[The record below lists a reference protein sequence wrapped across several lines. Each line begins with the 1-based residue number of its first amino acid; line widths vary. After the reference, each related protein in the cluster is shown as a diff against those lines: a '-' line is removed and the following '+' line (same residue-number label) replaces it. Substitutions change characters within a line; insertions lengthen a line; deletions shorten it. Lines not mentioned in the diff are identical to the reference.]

1 MDLTPLKRL
10 DNRQIPKVADE
21 IRAFVAVR
29 NEKVR
34 LACFLAHYRG
44 LGVDR
49 FFFADNLSTDGT
61 LEYLLAQSDCHVFT
75 APGNYFA
82 ENVAPPKWTNALANV
97 FGDGYWCLTVDAD
110 ELFIYPKCD
119 SLKLQDFCGYLD
131 RENSQAVSA
140 PMVDMYGS
148 GPVADTRYI
157 EGTHFLES
165 CPYFD
170 PKLGWIIHMES
181 CPGWQMFGGV
191 RERVFWRTQPKENL
205 PPCISKVPLVK
216 WHKGKDYL
224 ISMHFHGGARISLLK
239 GALLHFKFLNGF
251 TISTKD
257 QVTINKHVAEKG
269 LSEKAIY
276 LAALAKDPSLS
287 LMYEHSTLY
296 TGPEQLEE
304 LGWMV
309 ATPHYRRF
317 ASQLKRRNQKK

>member
-1 MDLTPLKRL
+1 
-10 DNRQIPKVADE
+10 
-21 IRAFVAVR
+21 
-29 NEKVR
+29 
-34 LACFLAHYRG
+34 
-44 LGVDR
+44 
-49 FFFADNLSTDGT
+49 
-61 LEYLLAQSDCHVFT
+61 
-75 APGNYFA
+75 
-82 ENVAPPKWTNALANV
+82 
-97 FGDGYWCLTVDAD
+97 
-110 ELFIYPKCD
+110 
-119 SLKLQDFCGYLD
+119 
-131 RENSQAVSA
+131 
-140 PMVDMYGS
+140 
-148 GPVADTRYI
+148 
-157 EGTHFLES
+157 
-165 CPYFD
+165 
-170 PKLGWIIHMES
+170 MES

-287 LMYEHSTLY
+287 LMYQHSTLY
-296 TGPEQLEE
+296 TGPDQLEK

-309 ATPHYRRF
+309 ATPHYKRF
-317 ASQLKRRNQKK
+317 ASQLKRKNQKNDEHQFFGGARRINSFSSE